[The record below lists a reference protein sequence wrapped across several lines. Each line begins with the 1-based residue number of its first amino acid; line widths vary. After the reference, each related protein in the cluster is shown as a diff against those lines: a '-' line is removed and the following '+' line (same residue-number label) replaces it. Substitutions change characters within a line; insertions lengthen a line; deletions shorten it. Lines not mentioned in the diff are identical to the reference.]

1 MPEPQEINDILD
13 DVMGAGDPVDN
24 GTVEGLDAAKVLA
37 AEGDKDLPEE
47 HNPYTFHVEI
57 VEEREG
63 DYGAYYMIKLRVTGS
78 ATGKYIG
85 MGTTLFMNKVLR
97 KDKTAIPR
105 ARELVDLRELF
116 LTQTGVDIWLG
127 SNPDPTG
134 LADKSFQADI
144 GYFMRTGK
152 RPIVKIKEARI

>member
-1 MPEPQEINDILD
+1 MNEPQEINAILD

-24 GTVEGLDAAKVLA
+24 GTVEGLDAAKALA

-47 HNPYTFHVEI
+47 HNPYTFHVEN

-63 DYGAYYMIKLRVTGS
+63 NYGAYYMIKLRVTGS

-85 MGTTLFMNKVLR
+85 MGTTLFMNKVL
-97 KDKTAIPR
+97 KNDKTAVPR
-105 ARELVDLRELF
+105 ARELVNLRDLF
-116 LTQTGVDIWLG
+116 LAQTGVDIWMNT
-127 SNPDPTG
+127 NPDPTE

-144 GYFMRTGK
+144 GYYMRAGK
-152 RPIVKIKEARI
+152 RPIVKIKEARL